1 MDIQE
6 AIQHCLDVAAG
17 ATEQGKCP
25 ECAADHEQLAGWL
38 TVLKQIAEIFN
49 CDPNDPAQLKR
60 LCDKLRDWQ
69 QADQDGRR
77 VVLPCKVG
85 DTVYF
90 TVESRWDSATIEH
103 IEVWSSG
110 VRFFWVQ
117 YDVGPETNELWDDGD
132 FEMEDIG
139 KTVFLTRQEAEAA
152 VEKGADT

>member
-90 TVESRWDSATIEH
+90 TVESRWDSATMLLSQFYTLTEEEIACIRYHMGAFTDKAE
-103 IEVWSSG
+103 
-110 VRFFWVQ
+110 
-117 YDVGPETNELWDDGD
+117 WDDY
-132 FEMEDIG
+132 
-139 KTVFLTRQEAEAA
+139 TRA
-152 VEKGADT
+152 VRLHPNVLWTHHADMLASHVKGV